1 MWGNRFPEAFLG
13 SMYIVSEASKN
24 KLKIFLR
31 LIWPTKDSN
40 NIVGRRTGHVNP
52 DSVIEMHFGGI
63 TG

>member
-1 MWGNRFPEAFLG
+1 
-13 SMYIVSEASKN
+13 MYIVSEASKN
-24 KLKIFLR
+24 QLKIFLR